1 MLAKKGPVL
10 LDPVRD
16 TRAKRATTEVLW
28 RNRGVNKAATP
39 LRPPAAIY
47 ARSLV
52 LRCSA
57 KRENDRMKGIDSLD
71 VILTDFVFCR
81 AVLFNKRVR
90 EKKSWLIAMRCR
102 PRCSERAL
110 PACFGCGGW
119 I

>member
-90 EKKSWLIAMRCR
+90 EKKV
-102 PRCSERAL
+102 
-110 PACFGCGGW
+110 G
-119 I
+119 